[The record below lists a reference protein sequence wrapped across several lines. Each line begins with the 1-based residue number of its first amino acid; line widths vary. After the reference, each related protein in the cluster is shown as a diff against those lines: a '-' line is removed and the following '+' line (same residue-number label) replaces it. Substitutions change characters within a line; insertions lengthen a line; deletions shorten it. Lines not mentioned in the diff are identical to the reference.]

1 MVCRLRFISH
11 GLEAENPK
19 IRVLAG
25 LVSGENLLSGSW
37 MEGARE
43 LSGISPCFFFFFN
56 YRVLIEG

>member
-43 LSGISPCFFFFFN
+43 LSGISPCFFFFF
-56 YRVLIEG
+56 